1 MSKNLKFSW
10 ENPKNAQI
18 VLKNL
23 MESDQ
28 PPHRRIQK
36 NPKEPI
42 ENPKQFFRFSK
53 NPPVLKESFLK
64 FRIFFPFFF
73 LKS

>member
-42 ENPKQFFRFSK
+42 ENPKQFFSFERIL
-53 NPPVLKESFLK
+53 LK
-64 FRIFFPFFF
+64 IQDFFPFFF